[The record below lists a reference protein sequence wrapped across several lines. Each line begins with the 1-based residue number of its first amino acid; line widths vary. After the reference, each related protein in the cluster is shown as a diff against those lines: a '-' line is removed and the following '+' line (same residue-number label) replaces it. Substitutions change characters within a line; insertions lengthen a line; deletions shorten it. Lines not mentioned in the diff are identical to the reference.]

1 VDVNRKS
8 IYGGR
13 DPVDLPAYSIQE
25 AASLLRVSPSTV
37 RAWTL
42 GQPYESQGKKK
53 LFRPVVE
60 IADRERR
67 CLSFRN
73 LVELHVLVAI
83 RRQYGVSLQN
93 VRRAVQ
99 FMRKHLPGAHPLASH
114 RMLTD
119 GKDLLVQN
127 AGELL
132 NVSRDGQ
139 LEMDI
144 VSAFLNRIEFARN
157 GALLRLY
164 PFASSSI
171 DTDTR
176 AVVIDP
182 RVQFGRPC
190 LLGTGIPTDVIG
202 ERFQAGETIE
212 SIAADYG
219 VAHRQVEDAIRYER
233 LPRAA

>member
-1 VDVNRKS
+1 
-8 IYGGR
+8 
-13 DPVDLPAYSIQE
+13 
-25 AASLLRVSPSTV
+25 
-37 RAWTL
+37 L
-42 GQPYESQGKKK
+42 GQPYESAGKKK

-60 IADRERR
+60 IADREGRF
-67 CLSFRN
+67 LSFHN

-93 VRRAVQ
+93 VRRAVE
-99 FMRKHLPGAHPLASH
+99 FMRKQLPGAHPLASH

-119 GKDLLVQN
+119 GKDLLVRN
-127 AGELL
+127 AGQLL
-132 NVSRDGQ
+132 NVSRAGQ

-144 VSAFLNRIEFARN
+144 VSAFLARIEHARN
-157 GALLRLY
+157 GAPSRLY
-164 PFASSSI
+164 PFTTSSI
-171 DTDTR
+171 DSDSR

-212 SIAADYG
+212 SLAADYG
-219 VAHRQVEDAIRYER
+219 ATHRQIEDAIRYER